1 MTTRKRFKRVNL
13 SLTQEEYDLL
23 KRKADSL
30 EMTISEFARDVAL
43 EKRLKK
49 SIFDKVDTQK
59 FLADFGRVGNNIN
72 QLAKHANMGQAV
84 PIEEVTALR
93 KELER
98 LWLFLNEAQRK
109 TPTD

>member
-43 EKRLKK
+43 EK
-49 SIFDKVDTQK
+49 D
-59 FLADFGRVGNNIN
+59 
-72 QLAKHANMGQAV
+72 
-84 PIEEVTALR
+84 
-93 KELER
+93 
-98 LWLFLNEAQRK
+98 
-109 TPTD
+109 